1 MSKSPTPRVDLDP
14 NPPPYRTPLPRLPRD
29 PRLPSDVND
38 LMRPDIEDRD
48 IRDTDPIT
56 AESGKHA
63 VSEDAE
69 KTPLE
74 SIYSLKSVSKKL
86 DEVLVVSR
94 GAESASRDAANESI
108 ATRSEVGKLA
118 EALQAL
124 TKRVTALEV
133 SGRWAPLT
141 LSTIALG
148 AVLWLAF
155 QMQQLQLQ
163 LQMLHR

>member
-1 MSKSPTPRVDLDP
+1 MSRSPRPRVDLP
-14 NPPPYRTPLPRLPRD
+14 LHPPDYKTPVPRLPRD
-29 PRLPSDVND
+29 PLLPSDMGD

-48 IRDTDPIT
+48 IRDTDRAI

-63 VSEDAE
+63 VIEPTDAD

-74 SIYSLKSVSKKL
+74 SPHSLKSVSEKL
-86 DEVLVVSR
+86 DKVLK
-94 GAESASRDAANESI
+94 ATLDSANASI
-108 ATRSEVGKLA
+108 ATQSVVSKLA
-118 EALQAL
+118 EAMQAL

-141 LSTIALG
+141 LSTLALG
-148 AVLWLAF
+148 GVLWLAF

-163 LQMLHR
+163 LQMMHH